1 MRNSAEE
8 VMVAFKHVID
18 ELSDSLCRNKTI
30 SIEKDETVA
39 KLFTSITST
48 MSDGGAVNP
57 PFNRMLANIRDDFLP
72 GVMENW
78 DSLSEENKSLSHIT
92 NYFCKMH

>member
-1 MRNSAEE
+1 
-8 VMVAFKHVID
+8 MVAFKHVID

-30 SIEKDETVA
+30 SIEKGEGGT
-39 KLFTSITST
+39 KLFNSITST

-78 DSLSEENKSLSHIT
+78 DGLSEENKIFVTYNKLFLQNAFSWKFSR
-92 NYFCKMH
+92 